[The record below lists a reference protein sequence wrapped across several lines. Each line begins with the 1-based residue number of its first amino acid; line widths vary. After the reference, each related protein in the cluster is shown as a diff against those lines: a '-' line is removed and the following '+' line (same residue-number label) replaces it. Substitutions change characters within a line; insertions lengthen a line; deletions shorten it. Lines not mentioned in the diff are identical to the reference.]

1 MTRTNGHIECMLCWF
16 VPRKADVQ
24 SFARWFRDV
33 AENGDIRSLQIISYK
48 RNKTHLFELLSK
60 LANLFSYERL
70 NDLTTKKHAGV
81 LEL

>member
-1 MTRTNGHIECMLCWF
+1 M
-16 VPRKADVQ
+16 
-24 SFARWFRDV
+24 

-60 LANLFSYERL
+60 LANLLSYERL